1 MINFSIPK
9 KFQLV
14 ILLISSFLLVNSS
27 FINRFYLRSLIIS
40 ITLFL
45 LFLFCKK
52 YKAFSNFSYL
62 FFLASFLELALTGI
76 GIISMKMNIP
86 KMKDFGRH
94 FHDYHDISP
103 ILTKY
108 SPITGRH
115 LKENFESHN
124 NEGFRKVPSNP
135 SYSTLTINLYGG
147 STTYDVLISAE
158 DSWANQLQIL
168 LNKNYPNKYHIR
180 NLGIPG
186 GTTSEAI
193 SFASFYDYHISKSRY
208 PTCSIHYHGWNDLR
222 NNYVPNLNPAFSNWH
237 ILNQTNRGPIFGSTY
252 SSLVAFS
259 QYIASI
265 SIKYNKIPYEKNA
278 IVENPPQN
286 LDPSLKKIIL
296 LNLNTI
302 KALSN
307 KEGGKLLLVPQIL
320 NPDGFQN
327 SSRYGWLPNVN
338 DDKVLELIGEQNIL
352 IKNYAKKTNT
362 LFSEKI
368 KQDLFE
374 SKDFLDNGHFN
385 KYGAIKFAKLI
396 LPYVLE
402 CSSSY

>member
-1 MINFSIPK
+1 MAYRQRSNRNSI
-9 KFQLV
+9 Q
-14 ILLISSFLLVNSS
+14 
-27 FINRFYLRSLIIS
+27 
-40 ITLFL
+40 
-45 LFLFCKK
+45 
-52 YKAFSNFSYL
+52 
-62 FFLASFLELALTGI
+62 
-76 GIISMKMNIP
+76 
-86 KMKDFGRH
+86 
-94 FHDYHDISP
+94 
-103 ILTKY
+103 
-108 SPITGRH
+108 
-115 LKENFESHN
+115 
-124 NEGFRKVPSNP
+124 
-135 SYSTLTINLYGG
+135 
-147 STTYDVLISAE
+147 
-158 DSWANQLQIL
+158 
-168 LNKNYPNKYHIR
+168 
-180 NLGIPG
+180 
-186 GTTSEAI
+186 TTSEAI

-320 NPDGFQN
+320 NPDGFPN

-374 SKDFLDNGHFN
+374 SKDFHDNGHFN